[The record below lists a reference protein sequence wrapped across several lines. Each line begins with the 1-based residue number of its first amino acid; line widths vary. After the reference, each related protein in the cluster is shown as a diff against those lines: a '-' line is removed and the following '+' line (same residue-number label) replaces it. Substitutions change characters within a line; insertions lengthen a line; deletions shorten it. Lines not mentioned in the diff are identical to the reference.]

1 MANFGN
7 YTIAQ
12 ALVECANRILQHA
25 VNTSII
31 PGNVANIINQ
41 RLNQEMETL
50 CNYVLNTFVKDN
62 QFDDNV
68 VTNWLKGV
76 FENWCNEMGLVP
88 NNYNYGYQNAP
99 YGGMCNYSY
108 NNGYGNYGPYP
119 TRPPFGAQVNQNFMQ
134 AAQCQPM
141 YNSQPYNP
149 YGNGQRFDPRMAS
162 APMIGN
168 TGANSSMMGI
178 GSALGK
184 QVMNNNSNVQNNT
197 NMFVQPVQN
206 NAQPMNPVERTAQAY
221 TSSYIHSTQNTTD
234 NTTTEQVV
242 TLNTPLEAPKE
253 NLLSA
258 ALKKSI
264 RDRLNKRNKL
274 KNIDKITNNDT
285 ELLMGDFVTNKIF
298 DEEIAIVDNRNLP
311 GLVGQI
317 KENETSETIE
327 CIEHVQSSSITD
339 KVEDDTSLDII
350 NIDIPMNSATEA
362 FEFVRNNVRGLNS
375 NNKFYMLVS
384 YDELTAR
391 RLNNDG
397 ISTSNIFNEISNMV
411 SKLPDDTL
419 YDGIVEYFR
428 EEIMPIIR
436 KATNDGRAYLE
447 KLIFDK
453 FNDLFDRHCSTPY
466 SHTCPSYLSSPG
478 SISEILDEKNNEFSA
493 YMYKYYGTKYSDAVK
508 TCLFKALKN
517 IFYNETIDI
526 DSPVSKGILA
536 HAAELYSVNY
546 GRYRISDYGVMPED
560 SLKTMLNKIKR
571 DFIVHTTKKTVLFTN
586 VDIND
591 EIPDA
596 EYVYI
601 SNDVRLHEVIIGTV
615 IDYADIIDD
624 IHLLTLNKH
633 NAVTSTMKISKLLD
647 ECTMIKRI

>member
-350 NIDIPMNSATEA
+350 NIDIHIRFWFN
-362 FEFVRNNVRGLNS
+362 
-375 NNKFYMLVS
+375 
-384 YDELTAR
+384 
-391 RLNNDG
+391 
-397 ISTSNIFNEISNMV
+397 ISS
-411 SKLPDDTL
+411 
-419 YDGIVEYFR
+419 
-428 EEIMPIIR
+428 
-436 KATNDGRAYLE
+436 
-447 KLIFDK
+447 
-453 FNDLFDRHCSTPY
+453 
-466 SHTCPSYLSSPG
+466 
-478 SISEILDEKNNEFSA
+478 
-493 YMYKYYGTKYSDAVK
+493 
-508 TCLFKALKN
+508 
-517 IFYNETIDI
+517 
-526 DSPVSKGILA
+526 
-536 HAAELYSVNY
+536 
-546 GRYRISDYGVMPED
+546 
-560 SLKTMLNKIKR
+560 
-571 DFIVHTTKKTVLFTN
+571 
-586 VDIND
+586 
-591 EIPDA
+591 
-596 EYVYI
+596 
-601 SNDVRLHEVIIGTV
+601 
-615 IDYADIIDD
+615 
-624 IHLLTLNKH
+624 
-633 NAVTSTMKISKLLD
+633 
-647 ECTMIKRI
+647 